1 MNKVIIIAAVI
12 GLSGF
17 LISCQQEKINAP
29 YEMEIEALMAQMTL
43 EEKVGQTAQ
52 FTLDVIGEG
61 ENVYSSHFP
70 FKLDKVML
78 TDVLVN
84 RKAGSILNTA
94 SNTPFTIEE
103 WHKVVSHIQEVAI
116 ESTGIPVIYGI
127 DAIHGTTYTQKATFL
142 PQQIGQAATFNR
154 ELVRKGAEMT
164 AYETRASNLPWN
176 FSPVL
181 DLGRN
186 AAWPRIWE
194 TFGEDVFLVSE
205 MGEEVIKGYQG
216 SNKDT
221 IGQHHVAACL
231 KHYLGYGS
239 PVNGKDRTPANIP
252 LQELIEKH
260 YEPFVRAVEEGALTV
275 MVNSGIVN
283 GESVHASYNL
293 ITQMLKQ
300 DLNFD
305 GVVVTDW
312 QDINNLYER
321 DRIAKNDKEA
331 IKIAFNA
338 GIDVAMVPYD
348 VCYTD
353 YLVELVD
360 EGEISMD
367 RLNDAVRRIL
377 RLKYRLGLFE
387 KPVFDHTRYT
397 NFASE
402 EHKVIARET
411 AEESITLLK
420 NDNNIL
426 PLSPEQRILLT
437 GPNAHSLRTLQG
449 GWTLSWQGD
458 GVERFI
464 DNKNTFLTSIKAHAS
479 KVVYA
484 PGVSYRKNA
493 YWKEETTNIAEAVN
507 AAQNADV
514 IIACLGEN
522 TYTEK
527 PGDLN
532 DLSLSENQRNLVKEL
547 AKTGK
552 PVVLVLN
559 EGRPRSISD
568 IEPLVNAVVQ
578 TYLPGTF
585 GGEVTADILFGITNP
600 SGKLPY
606 TYPKYPNSLMNYDYK
621 PAENRTDMQ
630 GAYNYGA
637 VKDLQYDFGHG
648 LSYTTFAYSKLKVD
662 KPSFSPS
669 DSLTFSVDITNTGQR
684 AGKETV
690 LLFASD
696 LYASITPDN
705 RRLKG
710 FEKVELQPGETRTV
724 QIKIKA
730 SDLAFVN
737 LDGDWVLEEG
747 EFKIQL
753 GSEVLMISAMQSC
766 KWTNALKNK
775 ETIMDR

>member
-1 MNKVIIIAAVI
+1 MNKVIVIAVVI
-12 GLSGF
+12 ALSGF
-17 LISCQQEKINAP
+17 FTSCQKDNRNATI
-29 YEMEIEALMAQMTL
+29 EMQIEALLAQMTV

-78 TDVLVN
+78 NDVLVN

-103 WHKVVSHIQEVAI
+103 WHKVVSQIQEVAI
-116 ESTGIPVIYGI
+116 KSTGIPVIYGI

-154 ELVRKGAEMT
+154 DLVRKGAEIT

-216 SNKDT
+216 TNKDS
-221 IGQHHVAACL
+221 IGKYHVAACL

-260 YEPFVRAVEEGALTV
+260 YEPFVRAVEAGALTV

-283 GESVHASYNL
+283 GESVHASYNM
-293 ITQMLKQ
+293 ITKMLKH

-321 DRIAKNDKEA
+321 DRIAENDKEA

-348 VCYTD
+348 VSYTD
-353 YLVELVD
+353 YFIELID
-360 EGEISMD
+360 EGDIPME

-387 KPVFDHTRYT
+387 KPVFDYSEYKKL
-397 NFASE
+397 AGE
-402 EHKVIARET
+402 EHKIKARKT

-420 NDNNIL
+420 NDKNIL
-426 PLSPEQRILLT
+426 PLSNEQRILVT
-437 GPNAHSLRTLQG
+437 GPNAHSMRTLQG

-464 DNKNTFLTSIKAHAS
+464 DNKNSFLTSIKAHALD
-479 KVVYA
+479 VVYA

-493 YWKEETTNIAEAVN
+493 YWKEETTNITEAVE
-507 AAQNADV
+507 AAQNVDV

-552 PVVLVLN
+552 PIVLVLN
-559 EGRPRSISD
+559 EGRPRTISD

-585 GGEVTADILFGITNP
+585 GGEVTADVLFGITNP

-606 TYPKYPNSLMNYDYK
+606 TYPKHPNSLMNYDYK
-621 PAENRTDMQ
+621 SAENRTDMQ

-637 VKDLQYDFGHG
+637 VQDLQYDFGHG
-648 LSYTTFAYSKLKVD
+648 LSYTTFAYSNLNVD
-662 KPSFSPS
+662 KVNFSPS
-669 DSLTFSVDITNTGQR
+669 DSLTFSVDITNTGNR

-710 FEKVELQPGETRTV
+710 FEKIKLEPGETQNV
-724 QIKIKA
+724 QIKVKA
-730 SDLAFVN
+730 SDFAFVN
-737 LDGDWVLEEG
+737 LDGEWVLEDG
-747 EFKIQL
+747 EFKIQIGNEL
-753 GSEVLMISAMQSC
+753 LMIRATQSC
-766 KWTNALKNK
+766 KWTNAFKNK
-775 ETIMDR
+775 YTNT

>member
-1 MNKVIIIAAVI
+1 MKRINTIIAVI
-12 GLSGF
+12 AICLSF
-17 LISCQQEKINAP
+17 IACQPEEQTSP
-29 YEMEIEALMAQMTL
+29 YEQEIDKILAQMTV

-70 FKLDKVML
+70 FKLDEVML
-78 TDVLVN
+78 KDVLVN
-84 RKAGSILNTA
+84 RKTGSILNTA
-94 SNTPFTIEE
+94 SNTPLSLKE
-103 WHKVVSHIQEVAI
+103 WHAVVSRIQEMAI
-116 ESTGIPVIYGI
+116 ETTGIPVIYGI

-154 ELVRKGAEMT
+154 ALVHKGAQNT

-194 TFGEDVFLVSE
+194 TFGEDVYLISE
-205 MGEEVIKGYQG
+205 MGEEVITGYQG
-216 SNKDT
+216 ANKEE
-221 IGQHHVAACL
+221 IGQYNVAACL
-231 KHYLGYGS
+231 KHYLGYGT

-260 YEPFVRAVEEGALTV
+260 YEPFVRAVEAGALTV

-293 ITQMLKQ
+293 VTKMLKQ

-312 QDINNLYER
+312 QDINNLYAR
-321 DRIAKNDKEA
+321 DRIAKSDKEA

-338 GIDVAMVPYD
+338 GIDMAMVPYD
-348 VCYTD
+348 TAYTCHF
-353 YLVELVD
+353 VELVN
-360 EGEISMD
+360 EGEVSMS
-367 RLNDAVRRIL
+367 RLDDAVRRIL

-387 KPVFDHTRYT
+387 KPVFDYQEYEK
-397 NFASE
+397 FASDE
-402 EHKVIARET
+402 FKADARLT

-420 NDNNIL
+420 NEDNIL
-426 PLSPEQRILLT
+426 PLSANHKILVT
-437 GPNAHSLRTLQG
+437 GPNAHSLRSLQG
-449 GWTLSWQGD
+449 GWTLSWQGEK
-458 GVERFI
+458 VEQFI
-464 DNKNTFLTSIKAHAS
+464 DNKNTFLTSIKSHA
-479 KVVYA
+479 KNVVYA
-484 PGVSYRKNA
+484 AGVSYKKDA
-493 YWKEETTNIAEAVN
+493 YWKEESTNIAEAVK
-507 AAQNADV
+507 AAKGVDV
-514 IIACLGEN
+514 IVACVGEN

-532 DLSLSENQRNLVKEL
+532 DLSLSQNQQDLVKAL

-552 PVVLVLN
+552 PIVLVLN
-559 EGRPRSISD
+559 EGRPRTIPN
-568 IEPLVNAVVQ
+568 IEPLAGAIVH

-585 GGEVTADILFGITNP
+585 GGEVTADILFGVTNP

-606 TYPKYPNSLMNYDYK
+606 TYPKHPNSLMNYDYK
-621 PAENRTDMQ
+621 PAENRTEME

-637 VKDLQYDFGHG
+637 VQDLQFGFGHG
-648 LSYTTFAYSKLKVD
+648 LSYTTFEYSNLRVD
-662 KPSFSPS
+662 KTNFTAT
-669 DSLTFSVDITNTGQR
+669 DVLTFSIDVTNTGQR
-684 AGKETV
+684 AGKEAV
-690 LLFASD
+690 LLFSSD

-705 RRLKG
+705 RRLRG
-710 FEKVELQPGETRTV
+710 FEKVELQVQETKTV
-724 QIKIKA
+724 EFELKA

-737 LDGDWVLEEG
+737 LNGEWVLEEG
-747 EFKIQL
+747 DFKVQV
-753 GSEVLMISAMQSC
+753 GSEVLMIHATQGGQ
-766 KWTNALKNK
+766 WANPF
-775 ETIMDR
+775 R

>member
-1 MNKVIIIAAVI
+1 MKNAFIILAVI
-12 GLSGF
+12 SLTVF
-17 LISCQQEKINAP
+17 LVSCRQEKSCSP
-29 YEMEIEALMAQMTL
+29 YEKEIEKLLAQMTV

-70 FKLDKVML
+70 FKLDEVML
-78 TDVLVN
+78 KDVLVN
-84 RKAGSILNTA
+84 RKTGSILNTA
-94 SNTPFTIEE
+94 SNTPLSLKE
-103 WHKVVSHIQEVAI
+103 WHSVVSRIQKLAMET
-116 ESTGIPVIYGI
+116 TGIPVIYGI

-154 ELVRKGAEMT
+154 ELVRKGAKNT

-194 TFGEDVFLVSE
+194 TFGEDVYLISE
-205 MGEEVIKGYQG
+205 LGQEVIKGYQG
-216 SNKDT
+216 DDREAVDK
-221 IGQHHVAACL
+221 HHVAACL
-231 KHYLGYGS
+231 KHYMGYGT

-260 YEPFVRAVEEGALTV
+260 YEPFVRAVEAGALTV

-293 ITQMLKQ
+293 MTKMLKQ

-312 QDINNLYER
+312 QDINNLYAR
-321 DRIAKNDKEA
+321 DRIAKDDKEA

-338 GIDVAMVPYD
+338 GIDMAMVPYD
-348 VCYTD
+348 VDYTD
-353 YLVELVD
+353 YFIELVN
-360 EGEISMD
+360 EGEVPIS

-387 KPVFDHTRYT
+387 KPVFDYT
-397 NFASE
+397 EYDQFASE
-402 EHKVIARET
+402 EHKADARKT

-420 NDNNIL
+420 NENNLL
-426 PLSPEQRILLT
+426 PLSTKQRILVT
-437 GPNAHSLRTLQG
+437 GPNANSMRTLQG
-449 GWTLSWQGD
+449 GWTLSWQGEK
-458 GVERFI
+458 VEQFI
-464 DNKNTFLTSIKAHAS
+464 DNKNTFLRSIKRHAEN
-479 KVVYA
+479 VVFA
-484 PGVSYRKNA
+484 PGVSYKMDA
-493 YWKEETTNIAEAVN
+493 YWKEEMTDIAAAVK
-507 AAQNADV
+507 AAKNVDV
-514 IIACLGEN
+514 IVACVGEN

-532 DLSLSENQRNLVKEL
+532 DLSISQNQQDLVKAL

-552 PVVLVLN
+552 PVILVLN
-559 EGRPRSISD
+559 SGRPRTISD
-568 IEPLVNAVVQ
+568 IEPLTDAIVQ

-585 GGEVTADILFGITNP
+585 GGEVTADVLFGITNP

-606 TYPKYPNSLMNYDYK
+606 TYPKHPNSLMNYDYK
-621 PAENRTDMQ
+621 PAENRTEME

-637 VKDLQYDFGHG
+637 VQDLQFGFGHG
-648 LSYTTFAYSKLKVD
+648 LSYTTFAYSNLTVD
-662 KPSFSPS
+662 KTDFMPS
-669 DSLTFSVDITNTGQR
+669 DVLTFSVDVTNTGKR
-684 AGKETV
+684 AGKEAV
-690 LLFASD
+690 LLFSSD

-705 RRLKG
+705 RRLRAFDKI
-710 FEKVELQPGETRTV
+710 ELQPGETNTV
-724 QIKIKA
+724 ELKVKA

-737 LDGDWVLEEG
+737 LGGEWVLEEG
-747 EFKIQL
+747 KFKIQV
-753 GSEVLMISAMQSC
+753 GSKIVMISASSFG
-766 KWTNALKNK
+766 KWDSAF
-775 ETIMDR
+775 R